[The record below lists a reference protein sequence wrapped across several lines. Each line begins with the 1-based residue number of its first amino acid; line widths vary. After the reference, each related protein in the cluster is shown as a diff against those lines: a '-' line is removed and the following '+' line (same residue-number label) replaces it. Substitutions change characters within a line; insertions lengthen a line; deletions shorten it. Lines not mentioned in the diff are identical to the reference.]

1 MKSQISGT
9 TQLIGIVAN
18 PIRHSI
24 SPKMHNA
31 AFEKLQLDYA
41 YLAFE
46 VEEGQLAEAVA
57 GLRALG
63 ARGFNVSMP
72 YKSKVIPYLDELSPA
87 ATLCQAV
94 NTVVNDAGKLVGHM
108 TDGSGLMQAL
118 RDEGFEVRGKKI
130 TIVGC
135 GGAGKAIQIQAA
147 LDGARELA
155 IFNRSVAR
163 GQEMADL
170 INRHTSTKATF
181 YPLGDEA
188 LLKEQL
194 ATSDLLI
201 NATNIGMGELKD
213 QSFIRDS
220 SLLPRDLF
228 VCDIIYNPAKT
239 KLLQQAEER
248 GCRIMNGVGMIIY
261 QGAEAFKK
269 WTHHEMPIE
278 EIKNVLNLKG

>member
-1 MKSQISGT
+1 
-9 TQLIGIVAN
+9 
-18 PIRHSI
+18 
-24 SPKMHNA
+24 
-31 AFEKLQLDYA
+31 
-41 YLAFE
+41 
-46 VEEGQLAEAVA
+46 
-57 GLRALG
+57 
-63 ARGFNVSMP
+63 
-72 YKSKVIPYLDELSPA
+72 
-87 ATLCQAV
+87 
-94 NTVVNDAGKLVGHM
+94 M

-269 WTHHEMPIE
+269 WTHHEMPTE

>member
-94 NTVVNDAGKLVGHM
+94 NTVVNEAGKLVGHM

-118 RDEGFEVRGKKI
+118 IDE
-130 TIVGC
+130 
-135 GGAGKAIQIQAA
+135 
-147 LDGARELA
+147 
-155 IFNRSVAR
+155 
-163 GQEMADL
+163 
-170 INRHTSTKATF
+170 
-181 YPLGDEA
+181 
-188 LLKEQL
+188 
-194 ATSDLLI
+194 
-201 NATNIGMGELKD
+201 
-213 QSFIRDS
+213 
-220 SLLPRDLF
+220 
-228 VCDIIYNPAKT
+228 
-239 KLLQQAEER
+239 
-248 GCRIMNGVGMIIY
+248 
-261 QGAEAFKK
+261 
-269 WTHHEMPIE
+269 
-278 EIKNVLNLKG
+278 

>member
-94 NTVVNDAGKLVGHM
+94 NTVVNEAGKLVGHM

-118 RDEGFEVRGKKI
+118 IDEGFEVSGKK
-130 TIVGC
+130 
-135 GGAGKAIQIQAA
+135 IQAA

>member
-9 TQLIGIVAN
+9 TQLIGIIAN
-18 PIRHSI
+18 PIRHSL
-24 SPKMHNA
+24 SPKMHNT
-31 AFEKLQLDYA
+31 AFEILQLDYA

-46 VEEGQLAEAVA
+46 IEENQLAEAVS
-57 GLRALG
+57 GMRALG
-63 ARGFNVSMP
+63 VRGFNVSMP
-72 YKSKVIPYLDELSPA
+72 YKNKIIPYLDELSPA

-94 NTVVNDAGKLVGHM
+94 NTVVNESGKLVGHM
-108 TDGSGLMQAL
+108 TDGSGLMHAL
-118 RDEGFEVRGKKI
+118 KAEGFDVRGKKI

-155 IFNRSVAR
+155 IFNRSVIR

-170 INRHTSTKATF
+170 INNQTSTKATF
-181 YPLGDEA
+181 YPLGDDEV
-188 LLKEQL
+188 LKEQL

-213 QSFIRDS
+213 QSFIKDS
-220 SLLPRDLF
+220 SVLHQDLM
-228 VCDIIYNPAKT
+228 VCDIIYNPFKT

-261 QGAEAFKK
+261 QGAEAFKL
-269 WTHHEMPIE
+269 WTHHDMPID
-278 EIKNVLNLKG
+278 EIKKALNLQG

>member
-1 MKSQISGT
+1 MLKLNRKTYYDNVKNRINQADKYA
-9 TQLIGIVAN
+9 LV
-18 PIRHSI
+18 
-24 SPKMHNA
+24 K
-31 AFEKLQLDYA
+31 EKIQEIY
-41 YLAFE
+41 YGY
-46 VEEGQLAEAVA
+46 EGQETY
-57 GLRALG
+57 GYRPMWG
-63 ARGFNVSMP
+63 
-72 YKSKVIPYLDELSPA
+72 
-87 ATLCQAV
+87 
-94 NTVVNDAGKLVGHM
+94 
-108 TDGSGLMQAL
+108 AL